1 MKKETIETIET
12 ILGYDF
18 CNKNLLIQ
26 AFTRES
32 YAKEQRVKGLDVTG
46 NEQLEF
52 FGDSVLNMIVVNE
65 SFNHFCVED
74 EELKVKEKEDKL
86 TNFVSYWTNKKML
99 SSIIDR
105 LDLAKYLIMSKGDT
119 LNKVNE
125 KESVKEDLFEAIVGA
140 MWIDYERE
148 IGFISPYVLELLNIS
163 YDEESIKKNSY
174 SELLEL
180 RDKKL
185 FKLSEKE
192 YETEAGFIVGIEIK
206 LDFHTV
212 NVEGIAPTIKQA
224 KQEAATKA
232 LKKLSSHFNSNIN
245 IPDFD
250 EANAINVLQELSQKE
265 IIGQIKYTDIYRFAP
280 VEEWEY
286 TCEIDGFT
294 EVFIG
299 TSKLKKEAKK
309 LAAYQAVR
317 FIADN
322 INNENYN
329 PLNKKELFI
338 FDREEE
344 TIKLFVVDKVDSY
357 FYKGILYPV
366 SKEISIPV
374 HSGNPDIFDN
384 IKDACVEIY
393 KSGLEDYTA
402 LDLTRFSVV
411 IDKEIANTKMD
422 SLELI
427 KYLTRFIKQFRNRKY
442 IVS

>member
-1 MKKETIETIET
+1 MNNNEIKEVEK
-12 ILGYDF
+12 ILRYDF

-52 FGDSVLNMIVVNE
+52 FGDSALNMVVVNE
-65 SFNHFCVED
+65 AFNHFCVED

-105 LDLAKYLIMSKGDT
+105 LGLSKYLIMSKGDT

-140 MWIDYERE
+140 IWVDFERE
-148 IGFISPYVLELLNIS
+148 IGLISPYVLELLDIT
-163 YDEESIKKNSY
+163 YDDEATRKNSY

-180 RDKKL
+180 ADKKL
-185 FKLSEKE
+185 FRLIEEE
-192 YETEAGFIVGIEIK
+192 YDNDFGFIVYIEVESD
-206 LDFHTV
+206 LFSFT
-212 NVEGIAPTIKQA
+212 VEGIGRTIKQA

-232 LKKLSSHFNSNIN
+232 LKELSGHFNSNIN

-250 EANAINVLQELSQKE
+250 EKNAINVLQELSQKE
-265 IIGQIKYTDIYRFAP
+265 IIGQIKYTDVYRYAP

-299 TSKLKKEAKK
+299 TSKLKKDAKK
-309 LAAYQAVR
+309 LAAYQAVQ
-317 FIADN
+317 FIANN
-322 INNENYN
+322 INNDNYN

-366 SKEISIPV
+366 NKEVSIPV

-384 IKDACVEIY
+384 IKDACIAFY

-402 LDLTRFSVV
+402 NQLMEFSEKIDFILVTTQLNSYELLQELTDVT
-411 IDKEIANTKMD
+411 KE
-422 SLELI
+422 
-427 KYLTRFIKQFRNRKY
+427 YRNKK
-442 IVS
+442 